1 VTVLSLALSAGLG
14 AVAALHLL
22 WALGLWWPWREERA
36 LVRAVVG
43 VAGAE
48 RMPGP
53 IPCALVVLVCALAAS
68 LPWWPL
74 GWARQAGLV
83 LAFGVA
89 LLRGVMPWMRPWRRV
104 APQEPFASLDR
115 AVYGP
120 LCLLAAAGFLILA
133 WPEP

>member
-1 VTVLSLALSAGLG
+1 MTVLSAALTAGLL
-14 AVAALHLL
+14 AVAAVHLL
-22 WALGLWWPWREERA
+22 WALGVWWPTRDERA

-53 IPCALVVLVCALAAS
+53 IPCALVAAACALAAS
-68 LPWWPL
+68 LPWWPG
-74 GWARQAGLV
+74 GWPRQAALF
-83 LAFGVA
+83 LASDAF

-104 APQEPFASLDR
+104 ALQEPFASLDR

-120 LCLLAAAGFLILA
+120 LCILAAAGFLLLFLDGL
-133 WPEP
+133 

>member
-1 VTVLSLALSAGLG
+1 MTVLALALSTGLG
-14 AVAALHLL
+14 AIAALHLR

-53 IPCALVVLVCALAAS
+53 IPCALVVLACALAAS
-68 LPWWPL
+68 LPWWPG
-74 GWARQAGLV
+74 GWVRQAGLV
-83 LAFGVA
+83 LASGAF

-104 APQEPFASLDR
+104 AAQEPFASLDR

-120 LCLLAAAGFLILA
+120 LCLLAAAGFAMLA
-133 WPEP
+133 LEGP